1 VEGVESEALLFML
14 DAADVCASAASA
26 CSSGA
31 MAPSHVLAAMGVG
44 PELARGAL
52 RLSLGHATTEDDVDR
67 ALEAVVGA
75 VARLRRGTVAS

>member
-1 VEGVESEALLFML
+1 
-14 DAADVCASAASA
+14 
-26 CSSGA
+26 
-31 MAPSHVLAAMGVG
+31 MGVG